1 MSKKD
6 NSFYEAKVLETLDML
21 FPMAKKVDF
30 DDGLNTFY
38 IESKSMMTSGSLII
52 CDEHDFSIHV
62 DIPKN
67 YDVPDLSL
75 KGKVIPFKYYN
86 DLFSINPFLFNIED
100 IKKIIFVFNKK
111 NSVIKFI
118 FKTNLTSDIFLT
130 FGIHKTYISLSGVTV
145 NVPMLED
152 VYSCYNDLFLSL
164 LIDKKLHQIKM
175 NDVTLSRIYKYLNEE
190 KMSPDKFNNDSLNL
204 IRMIDY

>member
-86 DLFSINPFLFNIED
+86 DLFSINPFLFNIQD